1 MIPKDFTTFLASP
14 ENNDF
19 SVEQIEKLLQQ
30 YPYVQ
35 SLRIALLRKLKA
47 TNHPNYQKHLH
58 TTSAYAYDRVFL
70 RKYIN
75 KENIYVVEYPAM
87 KVEVEQLETLDLVPL
102 GELKQEVDAPFLDLE
117 NTNSA
122 ANEITFPSDDWE
134 SIFNQNENITAE
146 TVENSEEI
154 DTENDLEESG
164 IDENQNEIITTETVE
179 NSEEIDTENDLEESG
194 IDENQNEI
202 ITTET
207 VENSEEIDTEN
218 DLEESGI
225 DENQNEII
233 TAETVENSE
242 EIDTENDL
250 EESGIDENQN
260 EIITAETVENSEEID
275 TENDL
280 EESGIDENQNEN
292 ITAETVE
299 NSEEIDTEND
309 LEESGIDENQNENIT
324 TETVENSEE
333 IDQQSPITNQE
344 MKDQKEIQ
352 ALILESQRV
361 EKHAPIEED
370 IDNLLGDDELEGL
383 DDEVEFEFEI
393 DKQIIGDEEDLSMF
407 DDHGVNH
414 HDDHDDKHFAEDNY
428 EVSEHENHHGETD
441 NSHEVKKPLHEIIH
455 EKISDLIT
463 ENPAIKE
470 AKYEETVSENKDEEV
485 VLKTEENFELSL
497 DNVFRKDD
505 RPAYIDVDDESE
517 LPLEEEQETIISTAN
532 VNEIRAALSDKYQNK
547 EAKKERI
554 KKYLQRIAQ
563 IPAEENGI
571 ITETYAD
578 LLAKQGKIER
588 SIKMYQQ
595 LILKNPQ
602 KKVYFAAKIK
612 QLIKNI

>member
-179 NSEEIDTENDLEESG
+179 NSEEID
-194 IDENQNEI
+194 
-202 ITTET
+202 
-207 VENSEEIDTEN
+207 
-218 DLEESGI
+218 
-225 DENQNEII
+225 
-233 TAETVENSE
+233 
-242 EIDTENDL
+242 
-250 EESGIDENQN
+250 
-260 EIITAETVENSEEID
+260 
-275 TENDL
+275 
-280 EESGIDENQNEN
+280 
-292 ITAETVE
+292 
-299 NSEEIDTEND
+299 
-309 LEESGIDENQNENIT
+309 
-324 TETVENSEE
+324 
-333 IDQQSPITNQE
+333 QQSPITNQE

-414 HDDHDDKHFAEDNY
+414 HDDHHDEHDDKHFAEDNY
-428 EVSEHENHHGETD
+428 EVSEHENRHGEAD

-485 VLKTEENFELSL
+485 VLKTEENFELPL

>member
-146 TVENSEEI
+146 TVENSEKI

-164 IDENQNEIITTETVE
+164 IDENQNEIIKTETVE
-179 NSEEIDTENDLEESG
+179 NSDKINTENDLDENG

-250 EESGIDENQN
+250 EETGIDENQN
-260 EIITAETVENSEEID
+260 EIIMTETVENSEEID

-292 ITAETVE
+292 ITA
-299 NSEEIDTEND
+299 
-309 LEESGIDENQNENIT
+309 
-324 TETVENSEE
+324 ETVENSEE

-414 HDDHDDKHFAEDNY
+414 HDDHHDEHDDKHFAEDNY
-428 EVSEHENHHGETD
+428 EVSEHENHHGEAD

-485 VLKTEENFELSL
+485 VLKTEENFELPL

>member
-164 IDENQNEIITTETVE
+164 IDENQNENITAETVENSEEIDTENDLEESGIDENQNEIITTETVE

-275 TENDL
+275 
-280 EESGIDENQNEN
+280 
-292 ITAETVE
+292 
-299 NSEEIDTEND
+299 
-309 LEESGIDENQNENIT
+309 
-324 TETVENSEE
+324 
-333 IDQQSPITNQE
+333 QQSPITNQE

-414 HDDHDDKHFAEDNY
+414 HDDHHDEHDDKHFAEDNY
-428 EVSEHENHHGETD
+428 EVSEHENHHGEAD

>member
-134 SIFNQNENITAE
+134 SIFNQNEIITTE

-164 IDENQNEIITTETVE
+164 IDKNQNENITTETVE

-225 DENQNEII
+225 DKNQNEII
-233 TAETVENSE
+233 TT
-242 EIDTENDL
+242 
-250 EESGIDENQN
+250 
-260 EIITAETVENSEEID
+260 ETVENSEEID

-292 ITAETVE
+292 ITTETVE

-309 LEESGIDENQNENIT
+309 LEESGIDKNQNEIIT

-414 HDDHDDKHFAEDNY
+414 HDEDHDEHDDKHFAEDNY

>member
-154 DTENDLEESG
+154 D
-164 IDENQNEIITTETVE
+164 
-179 NSEEIDTENDLEESG
+179 
-194 IDENQNEI
+194 
-202 ITTET
+202 
-207 VENSEEIDTEN
+207 
-218 DLEESGI
+218 
-225 DENQNEII
+225 
-233 TAETVENSE
+233 
-242 EIDTENDL
+242 
-250 EESGIDENQN
+250 
-260 EIITAETVENSEEID
+260 
-275 TENDL
+275 
-280 EESGIDENQNEN
+280 
-292 ITAETVE
+292 
-299 NSEEIDTEND
+299 
-309 LEESGIDENQNENIT
+309 
-324 TETVENSEE
+324 
-333 IDQQSPITNQE
+333 QQSPITNQE

-414 HDDHDDKHFAEDNY
+414 HDDHHDEHDDKHFAEDNY
-428 EVSEHENHHGETD
+428 EVSEHENRHGEAD

>member
-164 IDENQNEIITTETVE
+164 IDENK
-179 NSEEIDTENDLEESG
+179 
-194 IDENQNEI
+194 NEI

-242 EIDTENDL
+242 GIDTENDLEESGIDENQNEIITTETVDNSEEIDTENDL

-260 EIITAETVENSEEID
+260 EIITAETVDNSEEID

-280 EESGIDENQNEN
+280 EESGIDENQNE
-292 ITAETVE
+292 I
-299 NSEEIDTEND
+299 
-309 LEESGIDENQNENIT
+309 IT

-333 IDQQSPITNQE
+333 IDHQSPITNQE

-414 HDDHDDKHFAEDNY
+414 HDEDHDEHDDKHFAEDNY
-428 EVSEHENHHGETD
+428 EVSEHENHHGEAD

-485 VLKTEENFELSL
+485 VLKTEENFELPL

>member
-164 IDENQNEIITTETVE
+164 IDENK
-179 NSEEIDTENDLEESG
+179 
-194 IDENQNEI
+194 NEI

-242 EIDTENDL
+242 GIDTENDLEESGIDENQNEIITTETVDNSEEIDTENDL

-260 EIITAETVENSEEID
+260 EIITAETVDNSEEID

-280 EESGIDENQNEN
+280 EESGIDENQNE
-292 ITAETVE
+292 I
-299 NSEEIDTEND
+299 
-309 LEESGIDENQNENIT
+309 IT

-333 IDQQSPITNQE
+333 IDHQSPITNQE

-414 HDDHDDKHFAEDNY
+414 HDDHHDEHDDKHFAEDNY
-428 EVSEHENHHGETD
+428 EVSEHENRHGEAD

-485 VLKTEENFELSL
+485 VLKTEENFELPL

>member
-164 IDENQNEIITTETVE
+164 IDK
-179 NSEEIDTENDLEESG
+179 
-194 IDENQNEI
+194 
-202 ITTET
+202 
-207 VENSEEIDTEN
+207 
-218 DLEESGI
+218 
-225 DENQNEII
+225 NQNEII

-250 EESGIDENQN
+250 EETGIDENQN
-260 EIITAETVENSEEID
+260 EIITTETVENSEEID

-309 LEESGIDENQNENIT
+309 LEESGIDENQNEIIT
-324 TETVENSEE
+324 AETVENSEE

>member
-164 IDENQNEIITTETVE
+164 IDENK
-179 NSEEIDTENDLEESG
+179 
-194 IDENQNEI
+194 NEI

-242 EIDTENDL
+242 GIDTENDLEESGIDENQNEIITTETVDNSEEIDTENDL

-260 EIITAETVENSEEID
+260 EIITAETVDNSEEID

-280 EESGIDENQNEN
+280 EESGIDENQNE
-292 ITAETVE
+292 I
-299 NSEEIDTEND
+299 
-309 LEESGIDENQNENIT
+309 IT

-333 IDQQSPITNQE
+333 IDHQSPITNQE

-414 HDDHDDKHFAEDNY
+414 HDDHHDEHDDKHFAEDNY
-428 EVSEHENHHGETD
+428 EVSEHENRHGEAD